1 MAKME
6 KSFGLRMPTE
16 VKEWARHQ
24 AEKEDRSINSMIVRI
39 LRERMDQDEGASA

>member
-6 KSFGLRMPTE
+6 KSFGLRMPAD
-16 VKEWARHQ
+16 VKEWTRRQ

-39 LRERMDQDEGASA
+39 LRERMEQEAGASA